1 MILEIWNTHWL
12 ILTITVSSIKK
23 QWQDV
28 KSSDFLFPFIFLS
41 ACAYSTVPTADLG
54 EGYQERREKTQ
65 TRETRQRTDWSRR
78 TRGLDEGRQIPE
90 EVTIAHEGVIKRQEK
105 IAALPLPLSLQV
117 TPEEKREK
125 RWGGECQRRGNKLS
139 GAARA
144 SYKHLSSGVQKMD
157 SPVQWTT
164 QLVS

>member
-1 MILEIWNTHWL
+1 MWNYL
-12 ILTITVSSIKK
+12 I
-23 QWQDV
+23 
-28 KSSDFLFPFIFLS
+28 FLFLFIFLS
-41 ACAYSTVPTADLG
+41 ACAYSTVLTADLG

-90 EVTIAHEGVIKRQEK
+90 EVTIAHEGVVERQEK

-139 GAARA
+139 GTARA
-144 SYKHLSSGVQKMD
+144 SYKHLSSGVQHSGQHNWFPNTYLHWITIYPVD
-157 SPVQWTT
+157 SFT
-164 QLVS
+164 QTLIHRG

>member
-1 MILEIWNTHWL
+1 MP
-12 ILTITVSSIKK
+12 SIKK

-28 KSSDFLFPFIFLS
+28 KLSDILFLFIFLS
-41 ACAYSTVPTADLG
+41 ACAYSTVLTADLG

-65 TRETRQRTDWSRR
+65 TRETRQRTNRSRR

-90 EVTIAHEGVIKRQEK
+90 EVAIAHEGVVERQEK

-117 TPEEKREK
+117 TAEEKREK

-139 GAARA
+139 GTARA

-157 SPVQWTT
+157 NAVQWTP